1 MNKESFYKLVE
12 NPEMMTDKEIFS
24 LKEMIRKFPYF
35 QTARIL
41 YLLELNRE
49 KSIHY
54 YDELKTTSIYAN
66 DRAHLKQLIQEKI
79 TIKPTEEPVAPP
91 IERDSDVFS
100 LLKEL
105 QQKVDRL
112 IEEKKEKEEDKEL
125 LQLAEQ
131 AQQIEE
137 LIEEKE
143 QENKKEEVKTGFS
156 IEELEE
162 LPEIKDKSDEKD
174 ELIEKFLKREESPKG
189 ESSFFDPV
197 RIASKS
203 LEENED
209 IISETLAHLYYEQG
223 YDKKAI
229 KIYQKLMLLYP
240 KNSSYFAAFIKK
252 IENKVN

>member
-24 LKEMIRKFPYF
+24 LKEMIRKFPAF

-66 DRAHLKQLIQEKI
+66 DRAHLKRLIQERVS
-79 TIKPTEEPVAPP
+79 IKKREEPIILEKKIAP
-91 IERDSDVFS
+91 DVFS

-105 QQKVDRL
+105 QNKVDQL
-112 IEEKKEKEEDKEL
+112 IAENKEKEEDKKL
-125 LQLAEQ
+125 LQLADQ

-137 LIEEKE
+137 LIEEKGKKSE
-143 QENKKEEVKTGFS
+143 KEEVKTGFS

-162 LPEIKDKSDEKD
+162 LPEIKDNSDEKD
-174 ELIEKFLKREESPKG
+174 ELVEKFLKREESPRG
-189 ESSFFDPV
+189 ESPFFDPL